1 MIHTEW
7 HLTPP
12 FYPCQPAMLTEKRE
26 AQNKLLREG
35 EVSSGSRFPWDL
47 VLSHRRESINL
58 HSPNFKKPKC
68 LRRAN
73 MHMYKH
79 NFYLFPDSPQH
90 SMSTTHTHT
99 CQKNN
104 PLGHIISWQAVFLF
118 CVCVHAGLALP
129 SLGKTN
135 GQTNTWLTQVP
146 WRKMMASV
154 FTYKLHPAGTA
165 TFTAQSCQFAGI
177 CGNLLNSPY
186 S

>member
-35 EVSSGSRFPWDL
+35 EVSSGSRFPRDL
-47 VLSHRRESINL
+47 ALSHRRDSINL
-58 HSPNFKKPKC
+58 HSPNFKKPEC

-73 MHMYKH
+73 THMYKH

-90 SMSTTHTHT
+90 FMSTTHIHT

-104 PLGHIISWQAVFLF
+104 PLGHIISWQAVLLF
-118 CVCVHAGLALP
+118 CVCQCRSWSSRHSGRLMGKLTLGWPRYLEGKWWQVCLPTNFTQLGQPP
-129 SLGKTN
+129 SL
-135 GQTNTWLTQVP
+135 QRAVSSQE
-146 WRKMMASV
+146 
-154 FTYKLHPAGTA
+154 
-165 TFTAQSCQFAGI
+165 FAEI
-177 CGNLLNSPY
+177 SP
-186 S
+186 